1 MTGPTPKPKRS
12 PAAKDVADKKSAAD
26 SKSAPPPAY
35 HGEPIGHAVA
45 KQWFA
50 NSLAKSRLGGT
61 FLMVG
66 PPGIGKA
73 ALAKW
78 IAKALFCETRQGNE
92 LAPCGRC
99 PACAQVDAETHP
111 DLVQVR
117 KPDDRAFI
125 PLELLIGPPDS
136 RMQEGFCRDIR
147 LRPFKGTRKV
157 AILHDADYL
166 NEEGANSLLK
176 TFEEPPPDA
185 VIFLLGTSEQ
195 RQLPTIRSR
204 CQIVRLHPP
213 QGEDAVALMRLR
225 GIERDSETIQRAI
238 ELCGGDCD
246 AAASL
251 LTEEGAGL
259 HGTLVKELSQANISA
274 VALAEM
280 VTGVIDDLGK
290 SASGSAKRDRL
301 RDVFAIAVHTFRQR
315 LVKQADRPDLLPP
328 TIYRLDRSIDAIGQ
342 VQRNANQTT
351 LVECWAAD
359 ISRGYPS

>member
-1 MTGPTPKPKRS
+1 MTGSKPKRS
-12 PAAKDVADKKSAAD
+12 SATKDDSHKKAAGV
-26 SKSAPPPAY
+26 SKAAPPPAY
-35 HGEPIGHAVA
+35 HGEPIGHAIV
-45 KQWFA
+45 KQGFA
-50 NSLAKSRLGGT
+50 NALAKSRLGGT

-78 IAKALFCETRQGNE
+78 IAKSLFCEKRQVDQ
-92 LAPCGRC
+92 LAPCGHC
-99 PACAQVDAETHP
+99 PGCAQVDAETHP

-117 KPDDRAFI
+117 KPEDRAFI
-125 PLELLIGPPDS
+125 PLELLIGPSDS

-157 AILHDADYL
+157 AILHDADSM

-204 CQIVRLHPP
+204 CQIVRLYPP
-213 QGEDAVALMRLR
+213 HGEDAVALMRLR
-225 GIERDSETIQRAI
+225 GIERDAETIERAI

-251 LTEEGAGL
+251 LTEEGAGM
-259 HGTLVKELSQANISA
+259 HGNLVKELSQANISA
-274 VALAEM
+274 VSLAQM
-280 VTGVIDDLGK
+280 VAGVIEELGK
-290 SASGSAKRDRL
+290 NAVGSVKRDRL
-301 RDVFAIAVHTFRQR
+301 REVFAVAVHTFRQR
-315 LVKQADRPDLLPP
+315 LVKQADRPDWLPP

-351 LVECWAAD
+351 LIECWAAD
-359 ISRGYPS
+359 ISRGFPS

>member
-1 MTGPTPKPKRS
+1 MTP
-12 PAAKDVADKKSAAD
+12 SA
-26 SKSAPPPAY
+26 SHPPALPSR
-35 HGEPIGHAVA
+35 HSGEPIGHAEA
-45 KQWFA
+45 KTWFT
-50 NSLAKSRLGGT
+50 NSLGKGRLGGT
-61 FLMVG
+61 FLLVG

-78 IAKALFCETRQGNE
+78 IAKSLFCDHQTGHHLTACEH
-92 LAPCGRC
+92 C
-99 PACAQVDAETHP
+99 PACAQIDAETHP

-117 KPDDRAFI
+117 KPEDRAYI

-136 RMQEGFCRDIR
+136 RMQAGFCRDIR

-213 QGEDAVALMRLR
+213 QGEDAVKLMQLR
-225 GIERDSETIQRAI
+225 GIQRDADAIQHAI

-251 LTEEGAGL
+251 LTESGSGL
-259 HGTLVKELSQANISA
+259 HSALVKQLSQSTLSA
-274 VALAEM
+274 IGLSQLVNA
-280 VTGVIDDLGK
+280 VIEELGP
-290 SASGSAKRDRL
+290 SATGSAKRDRL
-301 RDVFAIAVHTFRQR
+301 RDVFAIAVHLFRQR
-315 LVKQADRPDLLPP
+315 LIAAAQRPELLPAI
-328 TIYRLDRSIDAIGQ
+328 IYRLDRSIDAIGH

-351 LVECWAAD
+351 LIECWAAD
-359 ISRGYPS
+359 VARGFPA

>member
-1 MTGPTPKPKRS
+1 MTGG
-12 PAAKDVADKKSAAD
+12 AAKRNKDASTTTADQPNGNPHPNQSTAT
-26 SKSAPPPAY
+26 
-35 HGEPIGHAVA
+35 GEPVGHAEA
-45 KQWFA
+45 KRWFA
-50 NSLAKSRLGGT
+50 RSLAKGRLGGT
-61 FLMVG
+61 FLLVG

-78 IAKALFCETRQGNE
+78 IAKSLLCDARPAVV
-92 LAPCGRC
+92 LAACGRC
-99 PACAQVDAETHP
+99 PACVQVDAQTHP
-111 DLVQVR
+111 DLIQVR
-117 KPDDRAFI
+117 KPDDRAYI
-125 PLELLIGPPDS
+125 PLELLIGPNDA

-213 QGEDAVALMRLR
+213 VGDDAVELMRLR
-225 GIERDSETIQRAI
+225 GIERDAQTILRAI
-238 ELCGGDCD
+238 DLCGGDCD

-251 LTEEGAGL
+251 LTEDGTGL
-259 HGTLVKELSQANISA
+259 HATLVKQLHQPSISA
-274 VALAEM
+274 VSLSQM
-280 VTGVIDDLGK
+280 ISGVIDELGK
-290 SASGSAKRDRL
+290 HATSAAKRDRL
-301 RDVFAIAVHTFRQR
+301 RDVFAIAVHAFRER
-315 LVKQADRPDLLPP
+315 LIESAERPDLLPP
-328 TIYRLDRSIDAIGQ
+328 ILYRLDRSINAIEQ

-359 ISRGYPS
+359 MARGFPA

>member
-1 MTGPTPKPKRS
+1 MSGGTSKRS
-12 PAAKDVADKKSAAD
+12 QTVKSE
-26 SKSAPPPAY
+26 SEKQTVGTPTKSLAVSY
-35 HGEPIGHAVA
+35 RGEPIGHATA
-45 KQWFA
+45 KGWFA

-61 FLMVG
+61 FLLVG

-78 IAKALFCETRQGNE
+78 IAQALFCQRRVENI
-92 LAPCGRC
+92 LAPCGSC
-99 PACAQVDAETHP
+99 PGCTQVAAETHP

-117 KPDDRAFI
+117 KPEDKAFI
-125 PLELLIGPPDS
+125 PLELLIGPPEA

-213 QGEDAVALMRLR
+213 TGNDAVALMRQR
-225 GIERDSETIQRAI
+225 GIERDAGTIERAI
-238 ELCGGDCD
+238 DLCGGDCE
-246 AAASL
+246 AAAAL
-251 LTEEGAGL
+251 LTEAGDGI
-259 HGTLVKELSQANISA
+259 HAALVKELSQAKISA
-274 VALAEM
+274 VSLAQTVTSVMEELGKN
-280 VTGVIDDLGK
+280 VTGSV
-290 SASGSAKRDRL
+290 KRDRL
-301 RDVFAIAVHTFRQR
+301 KDMFAIAVHTFRQR
-315 LVKQADRPDLLPP
+315 LVAQADRPEQLPP

-351 LVECWAAD
+351 LIECWAAD
-359 ISRGYPS
+359 ISRGFPS

>member
-1 MTGPTPKPKRS
+1 MTGSTPKRS
-12 PAAKDVADKKSAAD
+12 PAAKADADKKTDAGSKAA
-26 SKSAPPPAY
+26 SSGPAY
-35 HGEPIGHAVA
+35 RGEPIGHAIA
-45 KQWFA
+45 KRWFA
-50 NSLAKSRLGGT
+50 NSLGKSRLGGT

-78 IAKALFCETRQGNE
+78 IAKALFCETSQGNQ
-92 LAPCGRC
+92 LAPCGHC
-99 PACAQVDAETHP
+99 PGCAQVDAETHP

-117 KPDDRAFI
+117 KPEDRAYI
-125 PLELLIGPPDS
+125 PLELLIGPSDS

-157 AILHDADYL
+157 AILHDADYM

-213 QGEDAVALMRLR
+213 HGEDAVALMRLR
-225 GIERDSETIQRAI
+225 GIERDAETIQQAI

-251 LTEEGAGL
+251 LTEEAAGL
-259 HGTLVKELSQANISA
+259 HGTLVRELSQANISA
-274 VALAEM
+274 VALSQM
-280 VTGVIDDLGK
+280 ITGVIEELGK
-290 SASGSAKRDRL
+290 NASGSAKRDRL
-301 RDVFAIAVHTFRQR
+301 RDVFAIAVHTFRGR

-351 LVECWAAD
+351 LIECWAAD
-359 ISRGYPS
+359 VSRGFPS

>member
-1 MTGPTPKPKRS
+1 MNPPASHPPATPKI
-12 PAAKDVADKKSAAD
+12 
-26 SKSAPPPAY
+26 
-35 HGEPIGHAVA
+35 HCGEPIGHDEA
-45 KQWFA
+45 KTWFA
-50 NSLAKSRLGGT
+50 NSLGKGRLGGT
-61 FLMVG
+61 FLLVG

-78 IAKALFCETRQGNE
+78 IAKALFCEHQTGHSLTACE
-92 LAPCGRC
+92 RC
-99 PACAQVDAETHP
+99 ASCAQIEAETHP

-117 KPDDRAFI
+117 KPDDRAYI
-125 PLELLIGPPDS
+125 PLELLIGPTES

-213 QGEDAVALMRLR
+213 RGEDAVKLMQLR
-225 GIERDSETIQRAI
+225 GIERDADAIQHAI

-251 LTEEGAGL
+251 LTDAGSGL
-259 HGTLVKELSQANISA
+259 HGDLVKQLSQPTLSA
-274 VALAEM
+274 VGLSQM
-280 VTGVIDDLGK
+280 INGVIEELGP

-301 RDVFAIAVHTFRQR
+301 RDVFAIAVQLFRQR
-315 LVKQADRPDLLPP
+315 LIEAAQRPEALPEI
-328 TIYRLDRSIDAIGQ
+328 IYRLDRSIDAIGH

-351 LVECWAAD
+351 LIECWAAD
-359 ISRGYPS
+359 VARGFPA

>member
-1 MTGPTPKPKRS
+1 MTGGAAKRS
-12 PAAKDVADKKSAAD
+12 KEASAVAAD
-26 SKSAPPPAY
+26 QPKTSPPAGQPI
-35 HGEPIGHAVA
+35 GEPVGHAEA
-45 KQWFA
+45 KRWFA
-50 NSLAKSRLGGT
+50 RSLAKGRLGGT
-61 FLMVG
+61 FLLVG

-73 ALAKW
+73 ALATW
-78 IAKALFCETRQGNE
+78 IAKSLLCDARSAEAL
-92 LAPCGRC
+92 AACGRC
-99 PACAQVDAETHP
+99 PACVQVDAQTHP

-117 KPDDRAFI
+117 KPDDRAYI
-125 PLELLIGPPDS
+125 PLELLIGPNDA

-213 QGEDAVALMRLR
+213 TGDDAVELMRLR
-225 GIERDSETIQRAI
+225 GIERDAQTILRAI
-238 ELCGGDCD
+238 DLCGGDCD

-251 LTEEGAGL
+251 LTEDATGL
-259 HGTLVKELSQANISA
+259 HATLVKQLHQPSISA
-274 VALAEM
+274 VSLSQM
-280 VTGVIDDLGK
+280 ITGVIDDLGK
-290 SASGSAKRDRL
+290 NATSSAKRDRL
-301 RDVFAIAVHTFRQR
+301 RDVFAIAVHAFRER
-315 LVKQADRPDLLPP
+315 LIESADAPDRLPP
-328 TIYRLDRSIDAIGQ
+328 ILYRLDRSINAIEQ

-359 ISRGYPS
+359 MARGFPA

>member
-1 MTGPTPKPKRS
+1 MTGSKPKRS
-12 PAAKDVADKKSAAD
+12 SAAKDDSDKKAGGG
-26 SKSAPPPAY
+26 SKTAPPPAY
-35 HGEPIGHAVA
+35 HGEPIGHAIA
-45 KQWFA
+45 KQWFT

-78 IAKALFCETRQGNE
+78 IAKSLFCERSQGNG
-92 LAPCGRC
+92 LAPCGHC

-117 KPDDRAFI
+117 KPEDRAYI
-125 PLELLIGPPDS
+125 PLELLIGPSES

-213 QGEDAVALMRLR
+213 HGEDAVALMRLR
-225 GIERDSETIQRAI
+225 GIERDADTIERAI

-251 LTEEGAGL
+251 LTEEGAGM
-259 HGTLVKELSQANISA
+259 HATLVKELSQANISA
-274 VALAEM
+274 VALAQM
-280 VTGVIDDLGK
+280 VSGVMEELGK
-290 SASGSAKRDRL
+290 NPLGSVKRDRL
-301 RDVFAIAVHTFRQR
+301 RDIFAVAVHTFRQR

-351 LVECWAAD
+351 LIECWAAD
-359 ISRGYPS
+359 ISRGFAS

>member
-1 MTGPTPKPKRS
+1 MTGPTSKRS
-12 PAAKDVADKKSAAD
+12 TVAKGEPEKKAAGGSKAD
-26 SKSAPPPAY
+26 PPVPVY
-35 HGEPIGHAVA
+35 RGEPIGHQIA

-50 NSLAKSRLGGT
+50 NSLVKSRLGGT

-78 IAKALFCETRQGNE
+78 IAKALFCEKCRANE
-92 LAPCGRC
+92 LAPCGHC
-99 PACAQVDAETHP
+99 PGCAQVDAETHP

-117 KPDDRAFI
+117 KPEDRAYI

-157 AILHDADYL
+157 AILHDADYM

-213 QGEDAVALMRLR
+213 QGDDAVALMRLR
-225 GIERDSETIQRAI
+225 GIERDAETIQRAI

-259 HGTLVKELSQANISA
+259 HGTLVNALSQADISA
-274 VALAEM
+274 VTLSQM
-280 VTGVIDDLGK
+280 ITGVIEELGK
-290 SASGSAKRDRL
+290 HASGSAKRDRL
-301 RDVFAIAVHTFRQR
+301 RDVFAIAVHTFRGR

-351 LVECWAAD
+351 LIECWAAD
-359 ISRGYPS
+359 ISRGFPA

>member
-1 MTGPTPKPKRS
+1 MTGSKPKRS
-12 PAAKDVADKKSAAD
+12 QAAKDDADKQASGG
-26 SKSAPPPAY
+26 SKTAPPPAY
-35 HGEPIGHAVA
+35 RGEPIGHATA

-61 FLMVG
+61 FLLVG

-78 IAKALFCETRQGNE
+78 IAKALFCEQRPGNE
-92 LAPCGRC
+92 LAPCGHC

-117 KPDDRAFI
+117 KPEDRSYI
-125 PLELLIGPPDS
+125 PLELLIGPAES

-157 AILHDADYL
+157 AILHDADYM

-213 QGEDAVALMRLR
+213 HGEDAVALMRLR
-225 GIERDSETIQRAI
+225 GIERDADTIERAI

-251 LTEEGAGL
+251 LTEEGAGV
-259 HGTLVKELSQANISA
+259 HAVLVKELSQANISA
-274 VALAEM
+274 VALAQM
-280 VTGVIDDLGK
+280 INGVMEDLGK
-290 SASGSAKRDRL
+290 APLSSVKRDRL
-301 RDVFAIAVHTFRQR
+301 REVFAVAVHTFRQR

-342 VQRNANQTT
+342 VQRNANQAT
-351 LVECWAAD
+351 LIECWAAD
-359 ISRGYPS
+359 ISRGFPA